1 MEVKFTDEQLQQLRN
16 VLREQFDRAG
26 LRLDEPEHV
35 DDAREDFRFLR
46 KIRKFNDGIAPRIG
60 TFVII
65 SGLGLLGWAI
75 TTAANVWK
83 SAPTP

>member
-1 MEVKFTDEQLQQLRN
+1 MDGKFTDEQLQQLRN
-16 VLREQFDRAG
+16 VLREEFDRAG

-46 KIRKFNDGIAPRIG
+46 KIRKFNDNIAARIG

-75 TTAANVWK
+75 TTAASVWK
-83 SAPTP
+83 STPTP

>member
-1 MEVKFTDEQLQQLRN
+1 MDGKFTDEQLQQLRN
-16 VLREQFDRAG
+16 VLREEFDRAG

-46 KIRKFNDGIAPRIG
+46 KVRKFNDNIAARIG

-83 SAPTP
+83 VAPTP

>member
-1 MEVKFTDEQLQQLRN
+1 MEGKFTEEQLAQFRSL
-16 VLREQFDRAG
+16 LREEFDRAG
-26 LRLDEPEHV
+26 LRIDEPAHV

-46 KIRKFNDGIAPRIG
+46 KIRKFADSAAARIG
-60 TFVII
+60 AFVII

-83 SAPTP
+83 STPTP